1 MTIEPSLSHLIGEIN
16 LYITKAVL
24 GPVPTPNGIFFHIE
38 L

>member
-1 MTIEPSLSHLIGEIN
+1 MKIETGLSHLIGEIN

-24 GPVPTPNGIFFHIE
+24 GLVVTSDRILFHTE